1 MGAQR
6 GFTHQKRFRKPHFS
20 EFKGSG
26 ISVFEFYRG
35 LNFLSVVVLKV
46 SGFEGCRVLVL
57 ELFLLTN
64 GGAAGFYTPKK
75 MSETTLFRVLRV
87 PGFQSLNFTGV
98 YQPPG
103 TGFLKTRLLPR
114 PCLLQKE
121 ASRICSVS

>member
-26 ISVFEFYRG
+26 VSVFEFYRG

-46 SGFEGCRVLVL
+46 SGFEGCRVLGFQGCRVLVL

-75 MSETTLFRVLRV
+75 MSETTLFR
-87 PGFQSLNFTGV
+87 
-98 YQPPG
+98 
-103 TGFLKTRLLPR
+103 
-114 PCLLQKE
+114 
-121 ASRICSVS
+121 A